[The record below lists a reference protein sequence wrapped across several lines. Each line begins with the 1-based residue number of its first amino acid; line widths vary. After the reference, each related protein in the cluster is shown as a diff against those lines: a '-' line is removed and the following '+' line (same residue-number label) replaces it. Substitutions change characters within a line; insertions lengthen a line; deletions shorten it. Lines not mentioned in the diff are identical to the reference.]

1 VDRNF
6 KSTIRCFVHKAIWTN
21 YESWGNGTVIRPVHQ
36 LARAILAD
44 FSHYL
49 IYFPFEA
56 CCEGVWIMGISNILI
71 IEDDDIVARTIERC
85 LRGKDFHVNMAN
97 SGVAGLKAAHRK
109 VPDLV
114 ILDVI
119 MPGMDGYTVCK
130 EMRDDP
136 ILKDVPILF
145 LTAKIKPEDAILG
158 LSLGADDY
166 LRKPFNVDEL
176 LLRVT
181 AILRRTKNEKK
192 QTQPAAV
199 LANTD
204 QKTIPLNTTDNHILR
219 IGDYSLNTRTFMFST
234 PVKGEF
240 RVTPVQY
247 SLLYHLMSHPN
258 KIFSPSLLLEEVWDY
273 PDTAG
278 SADLV
283 RVHIKNLREAI
294 EADPQEPVFIKTI
307 KGYGYTIQLDE
318 GQEEKRPARKPKSK

>member
-1 VDRNF
+1 M
-6 KSTIRCFVHKAIWTN
+6 ST
-21 YESWGNGTVIRPVHQ
+21 
-36 LARAILAD
+36 
-44 FSHYL
+44 
-49 IYFPFEA
+49 
-56 CCEGVWIMGISNILI
+56 SNILI

-130 EMRDDP
+130 EMREDP

-176 LLRVT
+176 LMRVL
-181 AILRRTKNEKK
+181 AILRRTKHDAN
-192 QTQPAAV
+192 QAPAPNTTV
-199 LANTD
+199 LASTD
-204 QKTIPLNTTDNHILR
+204 AKTVPLNQPDNHIVR
-219 IGDYSLNTRTFMFST
+219 IGEYSLNTRTYVFSS

-247 SLLYHLMSHPN
+247 ALLYHLMSHPN

-294 EADPQEPVFIKTI
+294 EADPQDPQFIKTI
-307 KGYGYTIQLDE
+307 KGYGYTIQQDDE
-318 GQEEKRPARKPKSK
+318 PNTKAPVRKTKAK

>member
-1 VDRNF
+1 
-6 KSTIRCFVHKAIWTN
+6 
-21 YESWGNGTVIRPVHQ
+21 
-36 LARAILAD
+36 
-44 FSHYL
+44 
-49 IYFPFEA
+49 
-56 CCEGVWIMGISNILI
+56 MGISNILI

-85 LRGKDFHVNMAN
+85 LRGKEFHVNMAN

-109 VPDLV
+109 IPDLV

-176 LLRVT
+176 LMRVL
-181 AILRRTKNEKK
+181 AILRRTKSETK
-192 QTQPAAV
+192 QTPQPETAV
-199 LANTD
+199 LASTE
-204 QKTIPLNTTDNHILR
+204 QKTRPYNQTDNHIIK
-219 IGDYSLNTRTFMFST
+219 IGDYSLNTRTYVFSS

-247 SLLYHLMSHPN
+247 ALLYHLMSHPN

-307 KGYGYTIQLDE
+307 KGYGYTIQ
-318 GQEEKRPARKPKSK
+318 QVEEQDPKDAKRPPRKIKTK

>member
-1 VDRNF
+1 MR
-6 KSTIRCFVHKAIWTN
+6 T
-21 YESWGNGTVIRPVHQ
+21 
-36 LARAILAD
+36 
-44 FSHYL
+44 
-49 IYFPFEA
+49 
-56 CCEGVWIMGISNILI
+56 SNILI
-71 IEDDDIVARTIERC
+71 IEDDEIVARTIERC
-85 LRGKDFHVNMAN
+85 LRGKEFQVNVAN

-109 VPDLV
+109 IPDLV

-119 MPGMDGYTVCK
+119 MPGMDGFTVCK
-130 EMRDDP
+130 EMREDP

-145 LTAKIKPEDAILG
+145 LTAKIKPEDAIIG

-181 AILRRTKNEKK
+181 AILRRTRSPEKQGAK
-192 QTQPAAV
+192 AESPV
-199 LANTD
+199 LATSD
-204 QKTIPLNTTDNHILR
+204 QKTIPLSQVEDHYVVR
-219 IGDYSLNTRTFMFST
+219 IGDYSLNTRSFMFSS

-294 EADPQEPVFIKTI
+294 EEDPKDPTFIKTI
-307 KGYGYTIQLDE
+307 KGYGYTIQSTEVEAL
-318 GQEEKRPARKPKSK
+318 ARKPKKAKVR

>member
-1 VDRNF
+1 MR
-6 KSTIRCFVHKAIWTN
+6 
-21 YESWGNGTVIRPVHQ
+21 Q
-36 LARAILAD
+36 
-44 FSHYL
+44 
-49 IYFPFEA
+49 
-56 CCEGVWIMGISNILI
+56 SNILI
-71 IEDDDIVARTIERC
+71 IEDDEIVSRTIERC
-85 LRGKDFHVNMAN
+85 LRGNEFSVNVAN

-109 VPDLV
+109 IPDLV

-119 MPGMDGYTVCK
+119 MPGMDGFTVCK
-130 EMRDDP
+130 EMREDP
-136 ILKDVPILF
+136 ILKDVPVLF

-181 AILRRTKNEKK
+181 AILRRTRTDMKPS
-192 QTQPAAV
+192 TAPTPAI
-199 LANTD
+199 LASTE
-204 QKTIPLNTTDNHILR
+204 QKTRPLPTLDENYVIRIGKYTLNTKTYI
-219 IGDYSLNTRTFMFST
+219 FSS

-247 SLLYHLMSHPN
+247 GLLYHLMSHPN

-294 EADPQEPVFIKTI
+294 EADPKNPEFIKTI
-307 KGYGYTIQLDE
+307 KGYGYTIESDE
-318 GQEEKRPARKPKSK
+318 EPEIPSAKSPKSKTK